1 MLVPTEAQQFAVQAK
16 LNMALGKEVFDRL
29 FLGMEIDGVSRG
41 VMKIRVR
48 SEPCALD
55 IQTNHA
61 GTIAV
66 VAENVLRKPIKSVLV
81 LPKTF
86 RDTSPPPEAGPRQ
99 GGASVRPFRFPL
111 TGMISPSRR
120 RCCRSSDWNTSPMT
134 TRRSTAH
141 RRSVHPL
148 G

>member
-1 MLVPTEAQQFAVQAK
+1 MRNRNVRSAYFVCSFFKEDFMLVPTEAQQFAVQAK

-66 VAENVLRKPIKSVLV
+66 VAENVLREPIKSVLV

-86 RDTSPPPEAGPRQ
+86 RDTSPPP
-99 GGASVRPFRFPL
+99 
-111 TGMISPSRR
+111 
-120 RCCRSSDWNTSPMT
+120 
-134 TRRSTAH
+134 
-141 RRSVHPL
+141 
-148 G
+148 